1 MKEGY
6 GLKYFNYLSE
16 EDRKEIFYKQPE
28 QLTKNENKDIL
39 AYALGATLY
48 MPGIRDR
55 IGTDIIEK
63 KIKGLM
69 SVIICLEDSIGDS
82 SVENGLKNVI
92 NQLNKIDEAFKKGN
106 ILEGDIP
113 FIFVRIRSLDQI
125 QLLTRALGEKIAL
138 LAGFVIPKFSYING
152 EDYFKEIENI
162 NKKWNVSLY
171 AMPVIETKYT
181 LYLDNRL
188 EHLKKTK
195 ELLDRYKYLILNV
208 RIGATD
214 FSSLFGIR
222 RNINNPIYD
231 ISVIRDCLASII
243 NIFGR
248 YEDGY
253 TVSGP
258 VWEYFTKNVSDED
271 YYLQGPIAGLIKEG
285 KLDKE
290 NGFSGKTVIHPSQII
305 PIQSL
310 QVVTYEEYMD
320 ACDIISNEN
329 SNNGVVSSIY
339 KNKMNEV
346 KPHLNWAR
354 KIIKKSNIYGVYNEN
369 KCYKDLLRRK

>member
-1 MKEGY
+1 M
-6 GLKYFNYLSE
+6 KYFNYLSE
-16 EDRKEIFYKQPE
+16 RERKEIFYKEPE
-28 QLTKNENKDIL
+28 NFTKNESKDVL

-55 IGTDIIEK
+55 IGIDIIEK
-63 KIKGLM
+63 KIKELM
-69 SVIICLEDSIGDS
+69 SVIICLEDSVGDH

-92 NQLNKIDEAFKKGN
+92 NQISRIDEALKKGYLAEN
-106 ILEGDIP
+106 EIPLIFIRVRNLEQIHL
-113 FIFVRIRSLDQI
+113 ITRS
-125 QLLTRALGEKIAL
+125 LGEKITL
-138 LAGFVIPKFSYING
+138 LTGFVVPKFSYING
-152 EDYFKEIENI
+152 EDYFKTIEEL
-162 NKKWNVSLY
+162 NKKYHTKLY
-171 AMPVIETKYT
+171 VMPVIETKDV

-188 EHLKKTK
+188 EHLKALKNLIEKYK
-195 ELLDRYKYLILNV
+195 ELVLNI

-214 FSSLFGIR
+214 FSSLYGIR
-222 RNINNPIYD
+222 RNINNTIYD

-253 TVSGP
+253 VISGP
-258 VWEYFTKNVSDED
+258 VWEYFVSSTQDPN
-271 YYLQGPIAGLIKEG
+271 YYLQGAIKGLIKEG

-290 NGFSGKTVIHPSQII
+290 NGLLGKTVIHPSQIA
-305 PIQSL
+305 PIQAL

-320 ACDIISNEN
+320 ACDILNNES
-329 SNNGVVSSIY
+329 SNNGVVGSIY

-354 KIIKKSNIYGVYNEN
+354 KILKKSYIYGVYNED
-369 KCYKDLLRRK
+369 KSYKDILGRRKNI